1 MGHLCILVYTVLA
14 MATAKQ
20 VGLFTD
26 LFAYAYHH
34 IALCILSDVFK
45 A

>member
-1 MGHLCILVYTVLA
+1 MYWVYTVLA

-20 VGLFTD
+20 VGLFTEVTTHVP
-26 LFAYAYHH
+26 YR
-34 IALCILSDVFK
+34 LCILSDVLT